1 MTGLAGVFV
10 FAAGVVFGA
19 LCVLLVSILRRRD
32 ARAVA
37 RELVAE
43 TEAQKIQDLES
54 LLGRVRDSFGALSMD
69 VMRQNTGEFLK
80 LAESRLG
87 QQTQSGEMELEG
99 KKRLIDQALDA
110 MKADFHRF
118 QELIAGFEKDRT
130 QKYGELA
137 AQLRQAAEQT
147 SRLQETAD
155 HLRDVLA
162 NTKTRGQW
170 GERMAEDVLRLAGFV
185 EGVNYLKQKVLEE
198 AAGRP
203 DYTFPLPQGRK
214 VNMDVK
220 FPLSNYLRHLEAAT
234 DAEREDHKTRFLRDV
249 RERIKEVT
257 GKEYIN
263 PAEDTLDYVLVFI
276 PNEQVYAFINQNDPG
291 LMEEAL
297 RKKVILCSPFTLFAI
312 LAVIRQAMDIF
323 SLERATGDMLKLIGS
338 FHQQWGKFVM
348 GLDKLGK
355 RIDDAQREFLALATT
370 RRVALERPL
379 RKIEAL
385 RKEKGLE
392 PEVLLD
398 VETIPAEL
406 ETDIADEANGEDKA

>member
-1 MTGLAGVFV
+1 MSGLTSVVVFIAG
-10 FAAGVVFGA
+10 AAFGA
-19 LCVLLVSILRRRD
+19 LFVLLINVLRRRD

-43 TEAQKIQDLES
+43 TEAQKIQDLEA
-54 LLGRVRDSFGALSMD
+54 LLGRVRDSFGALSMN
-69 VMRQNTGEFLK
+69 VLRQNTDEFLK

-87 QQTQSGEMELEG
+87 QQTQSGEKDLEG
-99 KKRLIDQALDA
+99 KKRLIDQTLGA
-110 MKADFHRF
+110 MKDDLCRF
-118 QELIAGFEKDRT
+118 RELIAGFEKDRT

-137 AQLRQAAEQT
+137 AQLRQAADQT

-155 HLRDVLA
+155 HLRSVLA
-162 NTKTRGQW
+162 NTKARGQW

-220 FPLSNYLRHLEAAT
+220 FPLSNYLRYLEAPT
-234 DAEREDHKTRFLRDV
+234 EGDREDHKARFLKDV

-263 PAEDTLDYVLVFI
+263 PAEDTLDYVLIFI
-276 PNEQVYAFINQNDPG
+276 PNEQVYAFINQSDPG

-297 RKKVILCSPFTLFAI
+297 RRKAILCSPFTLFAI
-312 LAVIRQAMDIF
+312 LAVIRQAMDTF
-323 SLERATGDMLKLIGS
+323 SLERATDDMLKLIGA
-338 FHQQWGKFVM
+338 FHLQWGKYVA

-355 RIDDAQREFLALATT
+355 RLDDAQKEFAALMTT
-370 RRVALERPL
+370 RRIALERPL
-379 RKIEAL
+379 RRIEAL

-392 PEVLLD
+392 PDILAEA
-398 VETIPAEL
+398 EAGPAEL
-406 ETDIADEANGEDKA
+406 EAGLEAEADEPDKA

>member
-1 MTGLAGVFV
+1 MTGLTEVLVFI
-10 FAAGVVFGA
+10 AGVVFGA
-19 LCVLLVSILRRRD
+19 LCVLLLNVLRRRE

-43 TEAQKIQDLES
+43 AEAQKIQDLEA

-69 VMRQNTGEFLK
+69 VLRQNTGEFLK

-87 QQTQSGEMELEG
+87 QQSQSGEKELEG
-99 KKRLIDQALDA
+99 KKRLIDQSLDA

-137 AQLRQAAEQT
+137 AQLRQAADQT
-147 SRLQETAD
+147 CRLQETAD
-155 HLRDVLA
+155 HLRGVLA
-162 NTKTRGQW
+162 NTKARGQW

-185 EGVNYLKQKVLEE
+185 EGINYLKQQVLEE

-234 DAEREDHKTRFLRDV
+234 EAEREDHKARFLRDV

-263 PAEDTLDYVLVFI
+263 AAEDTLDYVLVFI
-276 PNEQVYAFINQNDPG
+276 PNEQVYAFINQNDPD

-297 RKKVILCSPFTLFAI
+297 RRKVILCSPFTLFAI

-338 FHQQWGKFVM
+338 FHQQWGKFVT

-355 RIDDAQREFLALATT
+355 RIDDAQREFLALSTT

-392 PEVLLD
+392 PEVLID

-406 ETDIADEANGEDKA
+406 ETGLDGEESGEEKE

>member
-1 MTGLAGVFV
+1 MSGLTSVVVFV
-10 FAAGVVFGA
+10 AGAAFGA
-19 LCVLLVSILRRRD
+19 LCVLLVNVLRRRD

-43 TEAQKIQDLES
+43 TEAQKIQDLEA

-69 VMRQNTGEFLK
+69 VLRQNTGEFLK

-87 QQTQSGEMELEG
+87 QQSQSGEKELEG
-99 KKRLIDQALDA
+99 KKRLIDQSLDA
-110 MKADFHRF
+110 MKADFRRF

-137 AQLRQAAEQT
+137 AQLRQAADQT

-155 HLRDVLA
+155 HLRNVLA
-162 NTKTRGQW
+162 NTKARGQW

-220 FPLSNYLRHLEAAT
+220 FPLSNYLRYLEAPT
-234 DAEREDHKTRFLRDV
+234 EGDREDHKARFLKDV

-263 PAEDTLDYVLVFI
+263 AAEDTLDYVLVFI

-297 RKKVILCSPFTLFAI
+297 RRKAILCSPFTLFAI

-338 FHQQWGKFVM
+338 FHQQWGKFV
-348 GLDKLGK
+348 GDLDKLGK
-355 RIDDAQREFLALATT
+355 RLDAAQKDFLALSTT
-370 RRVALERPL
+370 RRLALERPL
-379 RKIEAL
+379 RRIEEL

-392 PEVLLD
+392 PEVLPD
-398 VETIPAEL
+398 VETVPAEL
-406 ETDIADEANGEDKA
+406 ETGLEGGDNRGDKE